1 MKARLSIVAGL
12 VVGVAVAALLLGGI
26 LAFAPEPAPRAAAT
40 PSPEIATPLPSS
52 VAAPSA
58 AAATPEISASAS
70 AGAEVDVT
78 P

>member
-26 LAFAPEPAPRAAAT
+26 LAFAPEPAPLEAAT
-40 PSPEIATPLPSS
+40 PSPVIATPLPSS
-52 VAAPSA
+52 VVAPSPP
-58 AAATPEISASAS
+58 AATPAASPSASAR
-70 AGAEVDVT
+70 AGVDVT